1 MWSSEDVDFVAAVQ
15 AAAPRV
21 SWAWIWGIFYCTSVD
36 SGVVHSQFGFGCLCE
51 EKLSR
56 LLLALALAQQLCG
69 PTKRRLWSVCAAT
82 GCPLILRSHGEGEAC
97 QSNLRN

>member
-1 MWSSEDVDFVAAVQ
+1 MIFRGRGFGSGRPGGGAARLVGVDLRHPFATNA
-15 AAAPRV
+15 
-21 SWAWIWGIFYCTSVD
+21 G
-36 SGVVHSQFGFGCLCE
+36 SGAVHSQFGFGCLFE

-69 PTKRRLWSVCAAT
+69 PTKRRLWSVCAAA

-97 QSNLRN
+97 QSNLRK